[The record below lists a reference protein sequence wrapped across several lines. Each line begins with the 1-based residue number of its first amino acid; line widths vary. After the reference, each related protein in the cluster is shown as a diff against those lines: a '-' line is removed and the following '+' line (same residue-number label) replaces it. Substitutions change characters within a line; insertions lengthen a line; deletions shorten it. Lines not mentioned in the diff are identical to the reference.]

1 MLRRVKRLIGSQL
14 LALDGEVGRIHDVYI
29 DDADWDVR
37 YLVVATGG
45 WLSGRK
51 VLISP
56 RAVELIDG
64 ELHSVSVSLTR
75 ARVECSPNID
85 TDKPVSRQ
93 HESEFN
99 RYYGYSSYWAGT
111 MQWGNGPLP
120 PVSVPAAADLMA
132 LEERR
137 LMEAAGDADSH
148 LRSAR
153 EVAGYSLVATDD
165 RVGRVGDFLFD
176 DETWSLHFLVVATG
190 PWLLGRRVL
199 VTRDCIEEINWGGE
213 YVKVRRTR
221 AEVEQG
227 LQFDAMHLPAGDIAT
242 ALSAEDRDC
251 GPKRDASHT
260 HPES

>member
-1 MLRRVKRLIGSQL
+1 MLRKVKSLFGSQL
-14 LALDGEVGRIHDVYI
+14 LALDGDVGKIQDVYI
-29 DDADWDVR
+29 DDAEWIVR

-56 RAVELIDG
+56 HAVELIDSY
-64 ELHSVSVSLTR
+64 LHSVSVSLTR

-99 RYYGYSSYWAGT
+99 RYYGYSTYWAGT

-120 PVSVPAAADLMA
+120 PLSVPAAADLMT

-137 LMEAAGDADSH
+137 PSEAAGYSDTH
-148 LRSAR
+148 LRSTR
-153 EVAGYSLVATDD
+153 EVTGYSLVATDG
-165 RVGRVGDFLFD
+165 RIGRVEDFLFD
-176 DETWSLHFLVVATG
+176 DETWALRFLVVDTG

-199 VTRDCIEEINWGGE
+199 ITRDYIEAINWAGE
-213 YVKVRRTR
+213 CVKVRRTR
-221 AEVEQG
+221 AEVEHG
-227 LQFDAMHLPAGDIAT
+227 LQCDTQHLPPGDIESALGGNRETRSAGDA
-242 ALSAEDRDC
+242 SGSRVDR
-251 GPKRDASHT
+251 
-260 HPES
+260 